1 MNIYTEESLGNNT
14 YIRTFFSDVPE
25 EELKWHWDEED
36 RTVTPISEND
46 WEFQM
51 DNELP
56 HLFDR
61 EVFIPAGEFHRIIKG
76 TTSLKVKIVKHIN
89 IIHKT
94 P

>member
-14 YIRTFFSDVPE
+14 YIRTFLPSVPD

-36 RTVTPISEND
+36 RTVTPIEEND

-56 HLFDR
+56 IAFDR

-76 TTSLKVKIVKHIN
+76 TTLLKVKIVKHIN
-89 IIHKT
+89 TIH
-94 P
+94 